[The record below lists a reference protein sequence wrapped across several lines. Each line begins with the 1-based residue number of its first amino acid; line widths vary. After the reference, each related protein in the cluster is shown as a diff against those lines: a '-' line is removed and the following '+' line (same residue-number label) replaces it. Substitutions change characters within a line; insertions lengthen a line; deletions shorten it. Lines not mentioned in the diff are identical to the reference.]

1 LYDSKVKA
9 LDKPEDLLDI
19 GSASFTDVRTN
30 NGSSS
35 DNITW

>member
-1 LYDSKVKA
+1 VKA

-35 DNITW
+35 ASITW